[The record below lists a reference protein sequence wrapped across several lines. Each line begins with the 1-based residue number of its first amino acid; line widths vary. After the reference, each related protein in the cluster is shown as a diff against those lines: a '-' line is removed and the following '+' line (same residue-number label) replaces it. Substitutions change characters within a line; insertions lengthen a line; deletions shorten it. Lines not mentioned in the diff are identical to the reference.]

1 MQGRSLSLGWEL
13 ERGEDGVGGRHVGLE
28 RSLPLSGRLL
38 LFPLLLLLLLLLLLY
53 LLLLLSPL
61 LLGWR
66 PPLPTL
72 LGPP

>member
-1 MQGRSLSLGWEL
+1 MQGRSLPLGWEL
-13 ERGEDGVGGRHVGLE
+13 ESGEDGVGGRHVGLE
-28 RSLPLSGRLL
+28 RSLPLSGGLL
-38 LFPLLLLLLLLLLLY
+38 LFPLLLLLLLLY